1 MSYVVQPKWF
11 LHEITSSRSRSQP
24 APTPTPQALTPL
36 MPHLRHETFF
46 FDTVDEA
53 DEFRV
58 AAAAI
63 QLKYHPPVPPT
74 RHVTYEDLQRF
85 SRFIAD
91 EITKSQCVAP
101 IKPIKKCVVRIECL
115 PNTSWLMCAPPK
127 LGDR

>member
-11 LHEITSSRSRSQP
+11 LHEITSSRPSSQP
-24 APTPTPQALTPL
+24 APTKPTPQTLTPL

-74 RHVTYEDLQRF
+74 RHVTHGDLQRF

-91 EITKSQCVAP
+91 EIAKSKCVDT
-101 IKPIKKCVVRIECL
+101 IMKCVVRVERL
-115 PNTSWLMCAPPK
+115 PDASWLMCAPPK

>member
-1 MSYVVQPKWF
+1 
-11 LHEITSSRSRSQP
+11 
-24 APTPTPQALTPL
+24 

-63 QLKYHPPVPPT
+63 QLKYHPPVPPI
-74 RHVTYEDLQRF
+74 RHVTHDDLQRF

-91 EITKSQCVAP
+91 EITNLKITKSKCVATT
-101 IKPIKKCVVRIECL
+101 KKCVVRIECL
-115 PNTSWLMCAPPK
+115 PCTSWLMCAPPK